1 MAPLQVVPLLLGGR
15 STTAPGRQRPGDTSD
30 PRQKPKGRGK
40 PPGPPT
46 GIHGT
51 EGRGGDG
58 AGVGERA
65 CASPAR
71 VPPQQPSGGKSGRL
85 SGGASSSPI
94 AQVQQNQAA
103 APVLA
108 REYAA
113 QEYTKISSTNLLQ
126 GKFLLPP
133 VRHQDVH
140 KICLIIDLDE
150 TLVHSSFKPISNAD
164 FVVPV
169 EIDGTVHQV
178 YVLKRPYVDEF
189 LQRVGDAYECVL
201 FTASLAKYADPVADL
216 LDKWGVFRARLFRES
231 CVFYRGNYVKS
242 GGLFT
247 LALGRRVCR
256 AGKLSGTVCG
266 APDREGTP
274 HAAGTQLSPQPAAR
288 AAPAKLGKALE
299 RDGGRHFPGH
309 VRGTGQASVH
319 VAGRR
324 KQAFARELFDSRPP
338 CVSRTV

>member
-1 MAPLQVVPLLLGGR
+1 MLVLLIGLLLCHCGLGACRCSLRGWVGVVVP
-15 STTAPGRQRPGDTSD
+15 
-30 PRQKPKGRGK
+30 
-40 PPGPPT
+40 
-46 GIHGT
+46 
-51 EGRGGDG
+51 

-113 QEYTKISSTNLLQ
+113 QEYTKISSTNLVTTVCVPAAA
-126 GKFLLPP
+126 GARGVWFGGCSLLPP
-133 VRHQDVH
+133 RAAAAGQVPAAPRAAPGRAQDLPDH
-140 KICLIIDLDE
+140 RPGRDAGAQLLQGGWPPCAADGPL
-150 TLVHSSFKPISNAD
+150 TPPPPCAQPISNAD

-201 FTASLAKYADPVADL
+201 FTASLAKV
-216 LDKWGVFRARLFRES
+216 RAR
-231 CVFYRGNYVKS
+231 
-242 GGLFT
+242 
-247 LALGRRVCR
+247 
-256 AGKLSGTVCG
+256 
-266 APDREGTP
+266 
-274 HAAGTQLSPQPAAR
+274 
-288 AAPAKLGKALE
+288 
-299 RDGGRHFPGH
+299 
-309 VRGTGQASVH
+309 
-319 VAGRR
+319 
-324 KQAFARELFDSRPP
+324 SRPWARSAG
-338 CVSRTV
+338 VSLCSMRTPWPTCWTSGESSGHGYFASPASSTGETMSRYVRPGQELRDVPFAP